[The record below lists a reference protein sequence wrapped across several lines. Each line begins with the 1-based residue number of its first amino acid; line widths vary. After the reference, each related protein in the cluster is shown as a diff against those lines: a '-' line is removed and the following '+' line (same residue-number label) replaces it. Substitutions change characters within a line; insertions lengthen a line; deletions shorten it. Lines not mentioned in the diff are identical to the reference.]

1 MPGGVPHWVLTTSN
15 AICVGRHFY
24 STSTI
29 RSSVIANVHTFL
41 LSGSVTNQDLTVTRT
56 LLYQLLVFWAI
67 RVDKT
72 DIDGEF
78 DLHNVE

>member
-41 LSGSVTNQDLTVTRT
+41 LSRSVTNQDLTVTRT